1 METIWSLKF
10 TYGVAM
16 ERPSTAGQIAAI
28 DETYQKNGTTLTRMH
43 LFARRWRSK
52 NYLTI
57 VLIATNPGKY

>member
-1 METIWSLKF
+1 
-10 TYGVAM
+10 M